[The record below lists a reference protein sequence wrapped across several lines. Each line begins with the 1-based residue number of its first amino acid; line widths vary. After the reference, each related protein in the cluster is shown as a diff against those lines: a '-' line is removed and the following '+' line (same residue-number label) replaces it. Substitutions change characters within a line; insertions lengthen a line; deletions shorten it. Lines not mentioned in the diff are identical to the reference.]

1 MGSNTEKQNNK
12 SRCSWADSA
21 PDFPHYHDTE
31 WGFPVADDQRLF
43 EKLCLE
49 TFQSGLSWRTILTK
63 RENFRLAFHNFDF
76 NQVALFGDKEVK
88 NLLENKGIVRNKRK
102 ILAVINNAKR
112 AQEMVEK
119 EGSLAA
125 FIWRYEPDESTL
137 PPPQTQTTSKES
149 IALSKDLKKLGWQF
163 VGPTTLYAFMQSM
176 GIINDHAENCFLR
189 KEIDQARKTFKRP
202 SKNK

>member
-1 MGSNTEKQNNK
+1 MDKKQ
-12 SRCSWADSA
+12 RCAWADSA
-21 PDFPHYHDTE
+21 PDFPHYHDNE

-63 RENFRLAFHNFDF
+63 RESFRLAFHDFDF
-76 NQVALFGDKEVK
+76 NKVALFDDKDVER
-88 NLLENKGIVRNKRK
+88 LLNNADIVRNKRK

-112 AQEMVEK
+112 AQELIAK

-125 FIWRYEPDESTL
+125 FLWRYEPDENTL
-137 PPPQTQTTSKES
+137 PAPQSQTTCQES
-149 IALSKDLKKLGWQF
+149 VALSKALKKLGWSF

-176 GIINDHAENCFLR
+176 GLINDHEEGCFMR
-189 KEIDQARKTFKRP
+189 EEIDKARKVFQRP
-202 SKNK
+202 

>member
-1 MGSNTEKQNNK
+1 MGKKQ
-12 SRCSWADSA
+12 RCAWANSA
-21 PDFPHYHDTE
+21 PDFPHYHDNE

-63 RENFRLAFHNFDF
+63 RDNFRLAFHDF
-76 NQVALFGDKEVK
+76 NIDRVAQFDDSDVER
-88 NLLENKGIVRNKRK
+88 LLNNVGIVRNKRK

-112 AQEMVEK
+112 AQELIAK

-125 FIWRYEPDESTL
+125 FLWRYEPNEATL
-137 PPPQTQTTSKES
+137 PAPQSQTTCQES
-149 IALSKDLKKLGWQF
+149 VALSKDLKKLGWSF

-176 GIINDHAENCFLR
+176 GLINDHEEGCFMR
-189 KEIDQARKTFKRP
+189 KEIDTARKVFKRP
-202 SKNK
+202 

>member
-1 MGSNTEKQNNK
+1 MTDSKQ
-12 SRCSWADSA
+12 RCAWADSA
-21 PDFPHYHDTE
+21 PDFPDYHDKE

-63 RENFRLAFHNFDF
+63 RENFRLAFQQFDF
-76 NQVALFGDKEVK
+76 NKIALFDDEDVED
-88 NLLENKGIVRNKRK
+88 LLSNAGIVRNKRK

-112 AQEMVEK
+112 AQELIAK

-125 FIWRYEPDESTL
+125 FLWRYEPNENTL
-137 PPPQTQTTSKES
+137 PLPETQTTCKES
-149 IALSKDLKKLGWQF
+149 VALSKDLKKRGWIF

-176 GIINDHAENCFLR
+176 GLINDHAEHCFMR
-189 KEIDQARKTFKRP
+189 EKIDTARKAFERP
-202 SKNK
+202 